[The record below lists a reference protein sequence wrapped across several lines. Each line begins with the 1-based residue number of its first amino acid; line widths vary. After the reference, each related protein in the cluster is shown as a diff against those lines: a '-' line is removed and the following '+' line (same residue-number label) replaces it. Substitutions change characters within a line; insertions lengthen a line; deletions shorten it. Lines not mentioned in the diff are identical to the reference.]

1 MRKITTFLA
10 LLLTCII
17 GATAADFV
25 PQAGTKYLIKCKGD
39 SKYVLWNNSCVL
51 SGTDSK
57 VILSNWAQFD
67 SRSLFSIEGDA
78 TNGYTIR
85 SVKDNTQYVYA
96 INTNDANSNVGVKA
110 VSETP
115 GDECVWKI
123 VAQGDGWNIIPK
135 NGEYSWNNRGSYN
148 GNAHVGMWNSNAS
161 ANDIWYIKPVDD
173 VVDEVVAG
181 LSNITTGT
189 DLGLFST
196 SYANAVNTNATAYKT
211 SQSEEALA
219 NLGAL
224 AVNKISYINLPTGYY
239 RIKSCANDG
248 NGSNFSVFDGTY
260 LFTDIVNYPNAARTL
275 ANVPLDEAKAK
286 NNYVWKIT
294 RGELPSATVGIVNG
308 QGKGVN
314 NGTNYNTINLGL
326 SDYYTTGAI
335 YFTQGLHIT
344 NQGIHTVGG
353 TNQNANAEATRS
365 NPFTMT
371 GWAHSDS
378 KGSAYIFEPVSMDG
392 VTAYTVNVTGAEGY
406 VTLNSTNEVAKNGGF
421 FLLSSAPQVA
431 DFTAATVANY
441 DAAVSIEGNTINV
454 NYTYK
459 LEYIKPLAEAALA
472 KTGVGYP
479 TATAAARTALQNA
492 VNEGTDATA
501 IVNAL
506 NAFKTSTTEIQM
518 PEDGKAYRIK
528 VPYIGGTANYLYC
541 NGEKVGNKAD
551 DQITDKNDQVFV
563 CHIVNGKYMF
573 ATNYGTYL
581 SWADSGDNGNHSY
594 STSAQTS
601 TYIVQN
607 DWTIEPATLDK
618 GTNGSVSL
626 TDRANVFGL
635 VQMKA
640 LEKTGTNN
648 YYLNSR
654 MNDAFISQYPTDKF
668 YDANNGVNRSCY
680 YQFEEVT
687 YPNTI
692 TFHDATGIN
701 GVSHIATFSAPF
713 ATIIPAGV
721 KAYYVSAKGTE
732 ATMTAIDAEAI
743 PANQGVILTSES
755 GAAATMVPA
764 ASETAATIT
773 GNQLGHSAGAA
784 KTLTAG
790 EGYILGNGSEG
801 TAFYPCKA
809 GSLPINKAYLL
820 GNGENA
826 IVMNFGNAVT
836 GINTIAAPASAKAPI
851 FDLSGRRVVKA
862 TKGLYIQNGKK
873 VIVK

>member
-25 PQAGTKYLIKCKGD
+25 PKAGTKYLIKCKGD
-39 SKYVLWNNSCVL
+39 NKYVLWNSSCVL

-57 VILSNWAQFD
+57 VILSNRAQFD
-67 SRSLFSIEGDA
+67 YRSLFSIEGNA
-78 TNGYTIR
+78 TTGYTIR

-110 VSETP
+110 VTGTP

-135 NGEYSWNNRGSYN
+135 NGEYSWNNRGDYN
-148 GNAHVGMWNSNAS
+148 GNDHVGMWSSNSN
-161 ANDIWYIKPVDD
+161 ANDIWYIQTV
-173 VVDEVVAG
+173 E
-181 LSNITTGT
+181 
-189 DLGLFST
+189 DL
-196 SYANAVNTNATAYKT
+196 ANAMSVGTSIGSINADGKT
-211 SQSEEALA
+211 TVLAKAKAFNEGEGTEAQFNEFVAA
-219 NLGAL
+219 NSA
-224 AVNKISYINLPTGYY
+224 AASYINLPTGYY

-248 NGSNFSVFDGTY
+248 NGSNFSAFDGTY
-260 LFTDIVNYPNAARTL
+260 LFTDIVNYPNVAKTL
-275 ANVPLDEAKAK
+275 ANVPLEEAKAK

-371 GWAHSDS
+371 GWAYSDS

-406 VTLNSTNEVAKNGGF
+406 VTLNSTNEVAMNGGF
-421 FLLSSAPQVA
+421 FLLSSAPQNS

-479 TATAAARTALQNA
+479 TANAATRTALQNA
-492 VNEGTDATA
+492 VKADNAAAIAT
-501 IVNAL
+501 AL
-506 NAFKTSTTEIQM
+506 NAFKTSTDEIQM
-518 PEDGKAYRIK
+518 PEDGKAYYIK
-528 VPYIGGTANYLYC
+528 VPYINGTANYLYSDG
-541 NGEKVGNKAD
+541 NNETSNRVGNKAD
-551 DQITDKNDQVFV
+551 DQITDKNDKVFV

-573 ATNYGTYL
+573 ATNHGTYL
-581 SWADSGDNGNHSY
+581 SWADSGDGTKSY
-594 STSAQTS
+594 KTSAQTT
-601 TYIVQN
+601 TYVAQN
-607 DWTIEPATLDK
+607 DWTIEPATLEK
-618 GTNGSVSL
+618 GAGIVSL
-626 TDRANVFGL
+626 TNRADVFGY
-635 VQMKA
+635 VQMKG
-640 LEKTGTNN
+640 LGKNGTTT

-654 MNDAFISQYPTDKF
+654 INDAFVASYSADKY

-680 YQFEEVT
+680 YQFEEVE

-732 ATMTAIDAEAI
+732 ATMTAIDAQAI

-764 ASETAATIT
+764 AGETAATIT

-790 EGYILGNGSEG
+790 EGYILGNGTEG

-809 GSLPINKAYLL
+809 GSLPSNKAYLL
-820 GNGENA
+820 GNGESA

>member
-1 MRKITTFLA
+1 MKKITTFLA

-25 PQAGTKYLIKCKGD
+25 PQAGTKYLIKCKGN
-39 SKYVLWNNSCVL
+39 SKYVLWNSSCVK
-51 SGTDSK
+51 SAKDSK
-57 VILSNWAQFD
+57 VVLSNWAQFD

-78 TNGYTIR
+78 ANGYTIR

-96 INTNDANSNVGVKA
+96 INTDDADGNVGVKA
-110 VSETP
+110 VTETP

-135 NGEYSWNNRGSYN
+135 NGKFSWNNRGSYN

-161 ANDIWYIKPVDD
+161 ADDIWYIKPVDD
-173 VVDEVVAG
+173 VVNEVVAG

-196 SYANAVNTNATAYKT
+196 SYANAVNTNATTYKT

-224 AVNKISYINLPTGYY
+224 AINKLSYINLPTGYY
-239 RIKSCANDG
+239 RIKSSQTDG
-248 NGSNFSVFDGTY
+248 NGENNSVFNGTY
-260 LFTDIVNYPNAARTL
+260 LFTDIVNYPNVAKTL

-344 NQGIHTVGG
+344 NQDIYTVDGK
-353 TNQNANAEATRS
+353 TKNASAEATRS
-365 NPFTMT
+365 NPFRMT
-371 GWAHSDS
+371 DWNHSDS
-378 KGSAYIFEPVSMDG
+378 KGSAYIFEPVSMED
-392 VTAYTVNVTGAEGY
+392 VTAYTVNVTGADQGS
-406 VTLNSTNEVAKNGGF
+406 VTLNSTNEVAMNGGF
-421 FLLSSAPQVA
+421 FLLSSAPQNA
-431 DFTAATVANY
+431 DFTAKTLDGYDVAVTVA
-441 DAAVSIEGNTINV
+441 ENTINV
-454 NYTYK
+454 SYAHNYAYAK
-459 LEYIKPLAEAALA
+459 AEAEATIA
-472 KTGVGYP
+472 KMGVGYP
-479 TATAAARTALQNA
+479 TADAAARAELKKAIADAAAAEHNITTAATLLEA
-492 VNEGTDATA
+492 VDAYEK
-501 IVNAL
+501 NK
-506 NAFKTSTTEIQM
+506 NEIQM
-518 PEDGKAYRIK
+518 PEDGKAYVITNIHKTGGKRYMKYQADGTSMIARGEGELPIEATYICHK
-528 VPYIGGTANYLYC
+528 V
-541 NGEKVGNKAD
+541 GEKY
-551 DQITDKNDQVFV
+551 VFA
-563 CHIVNGKYMF
+563 N
-573 ATNYGTYL
+573 NSGTYL
-581 SWADSGDNGNHSY
+581 TWRGNATTDCTNDNKGYTTSYNADYNTFTVAANPDVFGCLSFGAKRDGNTGKSY
-594 STSAQTS
+594 
-601 TYIVQN
+601 YIV
-607 DWTIEPATLDK
+607 TRT
-618 GTNGSVSL
+618 GS
-626 TDRANVFGL
+626 FE
-635 VQMKA
+635 KA
-640 LEKTGTNN
+640 GFAN
-648 YYLNSR
+648 YYDDNNSS
-654 MNDAFISQYPTDKF
+654 AFT
-668 YDANNGVNRSCY
+668 
-680 YQFEEVT
+680 FEEVT

-692 TFHDATGIN
+692 NFHDAQSIN

-713 ATIIPAGV
+713 ATIIPTDV

-732 ATMTAIDAEAI
+732 ATMTAIDAQAI

-764 ASETAATIT
+764 AGETAATIT

-790 EGYILGNGSEG
+790 EGYILGNGTEG

-820 GNGENA
+820 GNGGESA
-826 IVMNFGNAVT
+826 IAMNFGNAVT

-851 FDLSGRRVVKA
+851 FDLSGRRVVRA

>member
-1 MRKITTFLA
+1 MKKITTFLA

-25 PQAGTKYLIKCKGD
+25 PKAGAKYLIKCKGD
-39 SKYVLWNNSCVL
+39 SKYVLWNNSCVK
-51 SGTDSK
+51 SATDNT
-57 VILSNWAQFD
+57 VILSNWAQYD
-67 SRSLFSIEGDA
+67 YRSFFSIEGDA
-78 TNGYTIR
+78 TKGYTIR
-85 SVKDNTQYVYA
+85 SVKDNTQYVFA
-96 INTNDANSNVGVKA
+96 VNTNDADGNVGVKA
-110 VSETP
+110 VTGTP

-135 NGEYSWNNRGSYN
+135 NGEYSWNNRGVYN
-148 GNAHVGMWNSNAS
+148 GNAHVGMWSSNSN
-161 ANDIWYIKPVDD
+161 ANDIWYIQTV
-173 VVDEVVAG
+173 E
-181 LSNITTGT
+181 
-189 DLGLFST
+189 DL
-196 SYANAVNTNATAYKT
+196 ANAMIVGTSIGSINADCKT
-211 SQSEEALA
+211 TVLAKAKAFNEGEGTEAQFNEFVAA
-219 NLGAL
+219 NSA
-224 AVNKISYINLPTGYY
+224 AASYINLPTGYY

-248 NGSNFSVFDGTY
+248 DGSNFSVFDGTY
-260 LFTDIVNYPNAARTL
+260 LFTDIVNYPNVTKTL
-275 ANVPLDEAKAK
+275 ANVPLEEAKAK

-314 NGTNYNTINLGL
+314 NGTNYSTINLGL

-344 NQGIHTVGG
+344 NQRQHTV
-353 TNQNANAEATRS
+353 NNSQNKSAEATRS

-371 GWAHSDS
+371 GWDHSDS
-378 KGSAYIFEPVSMDG
+378 KGSAYIFEPVSMDD

-421 FLLSSAPQVA
+421 FLLSSAPQKS

-479 TATAAARTALQNA
+479 KADAATRTALAEA
-492 VNEGTDATA
+492 VKGTDATA
-501 IVNAL
+501 IGNAL
-506 NAFKTSTTEIQM
+506 KAFQTSTEDIQL
-518 PEDGKAYRIK
+518 PEDGKAYYIK
-528 VPYIGGTANYLYC
+528 VPYINGTANYLYSDG
-541 NGEKVGNKAD
+541 NNETSNRVGNKAD
-551 DQITDKNDQVFV
+551 DQITDKNDKVFV
-563 CHIVNGKYMF
+563 CHIVNGKYIF
-573 ATNYGTYL
+573 ATNHGTYL
-581 SWADSGDNGNHSY
+581 SWADSGDGNKSY
-594 STSAQTS
+594 KTSAQTT
-601 TYIVQN
+601 TYVAQN
-607 DWTIEPATLDK
+607 DWTIEPATLEK
-618 GTNGSVSL
+618 GAGIVSL
-626 TDRANVFGL
+626 TNRADVFGY
-635 VQMKA
+635 VQMKG
-640 LEKTGTNN
+640 LGKDGTTT

-654 MNDAFISQYPTDKF
+654 INDAFVAAHSADKF

-680 YQFEEVT
+680 YQFEEAAE

-692 TFHDATGIN
+692 TFNAAQGIN

-713 ATIIPAGV
+713 ATIIPEGV

-732 ATMTAIDAEAI
+732 ATMTAIEAEAI

-784 KTLTAG
+784 KSLTAG
-790 EGYILGNGSEG
+790 DGYILGNGSEG

-820 GNGENA
+820 GNGESSA

-836 GINTIAAPASAKAPI
+836 GINTIAAPASSKAPI

>member
-1 MRKITTFLA
+1 MKKITTFLA

-25 PQAGTKYLIKCKGD
+25 PKNGTKYLIKCKGD
-39 SKYVLWNNSCVL
+39 NNVVCTREGTNILQAQQSVSEASYFTIESKVVENVTYFYIHPASDATKYVYITQAPSSTNN
-51 SGTDSK
+51 
-57 VILSNWAQFD
+57 N
-67 SRSLFSIEGDA
+67 
-78 TNGYTIR
+78 
-85 SVKDNTQYVYA
+85 
-96 INTNDANSNVGVKA
+96 
-110 VSETP
+110 
-115 GDECVWKI
+115 
-123 VAQGDGWNIIPK
+123 
-135 NGEYSWNNRGSYN
+135 
-148 GNAHVGMWNSNAS
+148 
-161 ANDIWYIKPVDD
+161 
-173 VVDEVVAG
+173 
-181 LSNITTGT
+181 
-189 DLGLFST
+189 
-196 SYANAVNTNATAYKT
+196 
-211 SQSEEALA
+211 
-219 NLGAL
+219 
-224 AVNKISYINLPTGYY
+224 
-239 RIKSCANDG
+239 ANDG
-248 NGSNFSVFDGTY
+248 VVGVTDTKDDATCLWKITFNKGDNNPCAFNITPKGYDDFSWNCRNKGIGYWKNGNQGGNNHSNNSWYITPNVELNGYYTIKNTA
-260 LFTDIVNYPNAARTL
+260 TDRRTNLYNDFGVDKITRAAQNLPATL
-275 ANVPLDEAKAK
+275 T
-286 NNYVWKIT
+286 NNYVWHVT
-294 RGELPSATVGIVNG
+294 TANNNVLTVLNG
-308 QGKGVN
+308 QGTPLYHDGNASLPTLKVAYSDGTKYYFGEALN
-314 NGTNYNTINLGL
+314 CGDNSRNYKLTLWKNGDYNLADNQWTFAPVDASN
-326 SDYYTTGAI
+326 I
-335 YFTQGLHIT
+335 Y
-344 NQGIHTVGG
+344 
-353 TNQNANAEATRS
+353 
-365 NPFTMT
+365 
-371 GWAHSDS
+371 
-378 KGSAYIFEPVSMDG
+378 
-392 VTAYTVNVTGAEGY
+392 NVVCNIEDGY
-406 VTLNSTNEVAKNGGF
+406 VTYNATSEKAKNGGF
-421 FLLSSAPQVA
+421 FFISSTPEVA

-441 DAAVSIEGNTINV
+441 EPATVSISGNTINV

-479 TATAAARTALQNA
+479 TANAATRTALQNA
-492 VNEGTDATA
+492 VKADNAAAIAT
-501 IVNAL
+501 AL
-506 NAFKTSTTEIQM
+506 NAFKTSTDEIQM

-528 VPYIGGTANYLYC
+528 VPYISGTANYLYC
-541 NGEKVGNKAD
+541 NGEKIGNKA
-551 DQITDKNDQVFV
+551 NDETTNANDFVFV

-640 LEKTGTNN
+640 LEKTGTTT

-654 MNDAFISQYPTDKF
+654 MNDAFISLYSTDKF

-680 YQFEEVT
+680 YQFEEVE

-721 KAYYVSAKGTE
+721 KAYYVSAKGAE

-755 GAAATMVPA
+755 GEAATMVPA
-764 ASETAATIT
+764 AGETAAAIT

-873 VIVK
+873 IIVK